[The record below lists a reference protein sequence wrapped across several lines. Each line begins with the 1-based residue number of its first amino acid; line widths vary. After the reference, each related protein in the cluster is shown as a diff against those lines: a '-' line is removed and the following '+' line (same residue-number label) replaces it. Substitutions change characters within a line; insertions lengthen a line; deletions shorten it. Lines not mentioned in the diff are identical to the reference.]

1 MAITPIIAA
10 TTEAVTG
17 SSTAFTTTTRGFWLH
32 GHGFSFGESA
42 RVMREFPAGTW
53 GPVTG
58 SPGDIAVSAYPNV
71 VFADLPAGT
80 YRIEKGETANP
91 ASVGFEEAA

>member
-1 MAITPIIAA
+1 MPITSIIAA
-10 TTEAVTG
+10 TTEAETG
-17 SSTAFTTTTRGFWLH
+17 SSTAFTTTARGFWLH

-53 GPVTG
+53 GLVTNNTG
-58 SPGDIAVSAYPNV
+58 EIAVSAYPNV

-80 YRIEKGETANP
+80 YRIDKGETANS